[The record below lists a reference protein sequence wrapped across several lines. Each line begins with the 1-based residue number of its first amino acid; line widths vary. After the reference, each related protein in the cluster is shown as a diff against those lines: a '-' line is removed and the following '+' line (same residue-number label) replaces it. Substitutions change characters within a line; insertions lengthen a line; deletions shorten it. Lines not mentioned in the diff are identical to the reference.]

1 LRVSVGSGTRMRR
14 FRGGLSGLAQ
24 ILIVVKAQVGGAK
37 DPGKRETELFEGHG
51 PSFARGWYV

>member
-1 LRVSVGSGTRMRR
+1 M

-24 ILIVVKAQVGGAK
+24 ILIVVKAPIGGAE
-37 DPGKRETELFEGHG
+37 DPGIRETELFEGRG